1 MHLKCFYPVLLTDD
15 VATAAAFYV
24 AHFGFAPTFTS
35 DWYVSLRHTG
45 NPACELAILRHDHE
59 TIPPPGRGVISRL
72 ILNFEVEDATAEYQ
86 RLQRAGVAVI
96 QPLRDE
102 PFGQR
107 HFICAG
113 PDGVLIDVIEE
124 IPPAPEF
131 AAQFVE
137 AQ

>member
-1 MHLKCFYPVLLTDD
+1 MHLKSFYPVLLTDD

-24 AHFGFAPTFTS
+24 AHFNFAPAFES
-35 DWYVSLRHTG
+35 DWYVSLRHVD
-45 NPACELAILRHDHE
+45 NPAYELAILRHDHE
-59 TIPPPGRGVISRL
+59 TVPTAGRGTVSRL
-72 ILNFEVEDATAEYQ
+72 ILNFEVGDATAEYT
-86 RLQRAGVAVI
+86 RLQQAGVTAV

-131 AAQFVE
+131 AAQFTQ
-137 AQ
+137 A